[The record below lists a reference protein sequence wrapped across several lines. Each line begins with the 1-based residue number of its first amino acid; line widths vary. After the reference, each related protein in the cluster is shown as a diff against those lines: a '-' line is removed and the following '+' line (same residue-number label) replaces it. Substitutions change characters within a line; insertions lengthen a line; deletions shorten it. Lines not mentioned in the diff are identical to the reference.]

1 MNTYRCIHDTN
12 SVGSNRIS
20 DVANIDGIEGFVIGC
35 SFKEDL
41 VVEVVVVTG
50 YKDMNI
56 SHNLQYVDTLSE
68 TSIFEERRSKEMSHF
83 LLCLYH

>member
-20 DVANIDGIEGFVIGC
+20 DVADIDGIEGFVVGC
-35 SFKEDL
+35 PFKEDL
-41 VVEVVVVTG
+41 VVEIVVVAS

-56 SHNLQYVDTLSE
+56 SHNLQYVDTLSA
-68 TSIFEERRSKEMSHF
+68 TIIFEERRIRR
-83 LLCLYH
+83 